1 MLCTLQEICRERSEK
16 KPLGKRLHTETFP
29 CDQMT
34 SPEGRQKRRKTV
46 DIRDS
51 IKKQCIICKQINRKF
66 DFESKMEIELIT
78 KTILTK
84 ALCIHAASCT
94 KYHKKCMDSYLS
106 KFKRD
111 GQILLDADKG
121 NDNYLSTN
129 NDLQKSVLN
138 NIGSGNAWLRSN

>member
-1 MLCTLQEICRERSEK
+1 
-16 KPLGKRLHTETFP
+16 
-29 CDQMT
+29 
-34 SPEGRQKRRKTV
+34 
-46 DIRDS
+46 
-51 IKKQCIICKQINRKF
+51 
-66 DFESKMEIELIT
+66 
-78 KTILTK
+78 
-84 ALCIHAASCT
+84 
-94 KYHKKCMDSYLS
+94 MDSYLS